1 MAGDHKITSE
11 ESLKY
16 LAKSIVC
23 VFCLMVCGGLTTDS
37 NSKSEDGHEMLVQGM
52 RWASVVSLMA
62 GVYYIMYQLFRNC
75 FRKKTQ
81 QQQPVSTVR
90 PITIYRDLPQ
100 YTPRSTTDTSSYSD
114 ESVMSFAPTVI
125 PPELTIENVWIHVY
139 GWGILIFVSMYC
151 LCGIYMPGS
160 CWWSFGM
167 LVLCIDE
174 LISIEVNRNFV
185 FTLGLTLVVSI
196 VSVWWG
202 LVGMD
207 AKDQTLS
214 EIFVGVSGP
223 AIVPFIFFS
232 VRSSVRDSVRDVPRI
247 FEFAAPFV
255 LVLSVFVL
263 ATTQR
268 GDLALRRQLEE
279 DSNTTKLFTETHAAF
294 LHYNTTNNSETLQ
307 NFTEK
312 YFQGEPS
319 LHDWKRDILSFAPF
333 TALCMSPF
341 FSALAMYL
349 ATSCVINGYAT
360 EFVVAFVLNMAGRFS
375 VNRGY
380 DAISALAFFP
390 AGLAFVM
397 LLILRKVF

>member
-1 MAGDHKITSE
+1 
-11 ESLKY
+11 
-16 LAKSIVC
+16 
-23 VFCLMVCGGLTTDS
+23 MVCGILTTDS
-37 NSKSEDGHEMLVQGM
+37 SSAYRYGHETLVQGM

-62 GVYYIMYQLFRNC
+62 GVYYFMYKLFHRC
-75 FRKKTQ
+75 YRKKPQ
-81 QQQPVSTVR
+81 QHHSANLVR

-100 YTPRSTTDTSSYSD
+100 YTPRSTSDTSYSSD
-114 ESVMSFAPTVI
+114 ETVLSFSPSVI
-125 PPELTIENVWIHVY
+125 PPELTTENVWVHVY
-139 GWGILIFVSMYC
+139 GWGILIFVSAYC
-151 LCGIYMPGS
+151 LPGIYMPGS

-174 LISIEVNRNFV
+174 LIATDVNRKFV
-185 FTLGLTLVVSI
+185 FVIGVTLIVSI

-202 LVGMD
+202 VVGMD

-223 AIVPFIFFS
+223 ALVPFIFFS
-232 VRSSVRDSVRDVPRI
+232 VRSSVRDSVRDIPRI

-268 GDLALRRQLEE
+268 GELSLRRRLE
-279 DSNTTKLFTETHAAF
+279 DFDNITSTSTSTTSTAFTETHAAF
-294 LHYNTTNNSETLQ
+294 IHDNETLQ
-307 NFTEK
+307 NFTNLFSQEVLK
-312 YFQGEPS
+312 

-333 TALCMSPF
+333 TALCLSPF
-341 FSALAMYL
+341 FSGLVMYL

-360 EFVVAFVLNMAGRFS
+360 EFAVAFVLNMSGKFS
-375 VNRGY
+375 VERGY
-380 DAISALAFFP
+380 DTTSAIAFFP
-390 AGLAFVM
+390 AALALVL